1 MLVDKNL
8 ILDAVECLRNPTD
21 TKRFM
26 PEIDNGFAMISGSG
40 QGQSII
46 RKVDN
51 EETEKTGGRIVY
63 MDTNNSS
70 NDFEVIPHP
79 TLYNQ

>member
-1 MLVDKNL
+1 
-8 ILDAVECLRNPTD
+8 
-21 TKRFM
+21 M
-26 PEIDNGFAMISGSG
+26 PELITDFAMISGLG
-40 QGQSII
+40 QGQKYH